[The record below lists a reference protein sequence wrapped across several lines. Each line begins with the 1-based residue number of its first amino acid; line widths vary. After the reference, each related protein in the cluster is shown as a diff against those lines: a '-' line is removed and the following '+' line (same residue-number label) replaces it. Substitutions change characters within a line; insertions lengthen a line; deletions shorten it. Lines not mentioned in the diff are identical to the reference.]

1 MSPQLRAARPG
12 SSASRDHPPRGRPHG
27 GPWTVAFL
35 RDHQDPAA
43 APTLHSGQSLGCS
56 LHSLSPPCQLPPP
69 TPGYVWIGRVGP
81 WPTAPGS
88 WNPSQEH
95 SQLSQLHLGATNKHC
110 CLETPPRPSIPGLNH
125 GTRATKSSLA
135 TIICPTLSFLRQED

>member
-1 MSPQLRAARPG
+1 MRAVTIHQGEDPT
-12 SSASRDHPPRGRPHG
+12 G
-27 GPWTVAFL
+27 G
-35 RDHQDPAA
+35 H
-43 APTLHSGQSLGCS
+43 GQSLFSGTTRTQ
-56 LHSLSPPCQLPPP
+56 LQPRLSTQGNPWDAPSTRCPLPASSPPP